1 MNKREYEK
9 LRSIKDPSEV
19 VGAVYAVNE
28 FEWHPTRSF
37 QWWTML
43 DENLNEIEKVTSQY
57 SFDGKITVLHREA
70 ERNSNAYRAY
80 DTKEFGHGFI
90 QFVKNDMTDALTIA
104 AAESLTPDRKVKR
117 SSLKSLRIQAGMTQA
132 ELADRVGISVRTLQ
146 DYEQGQKDIGGTA
159 LRTAVKM
166 AEVLGCKPEHLLD

>member
-80 DTKEFGHGFI
+80 DTKEFGHGYI
-90 QFVKNDMTDALTIA
+90 QFVKNDMTDALTRA
-104 AAESLTPDRKVKR
+104 AAESFTTQSLPTWLAMTRKQKKP
-117 SSLKSLRIQAGMTQA
+117 S
-132 ELADRVGISVRTLQ
+132 ISWTRKAPT
-146 DYEQGQKDIGGTA
+146 T
-159 LRTAVKM
+159 
-166 AEVLGCKPEHLLD
+166 